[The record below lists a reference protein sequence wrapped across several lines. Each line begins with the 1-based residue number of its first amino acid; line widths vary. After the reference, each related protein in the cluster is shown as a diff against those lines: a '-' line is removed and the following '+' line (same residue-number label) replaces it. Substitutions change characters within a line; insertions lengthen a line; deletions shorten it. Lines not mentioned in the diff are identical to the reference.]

1 MHIAIHKPCTLH
13 KFYILQGAA
22 KLGYNDVL
30 PGTPVVTVA
39 AVVDNAQFVD
49 RFPQILGPFP
59 LFFVPFTLLSKTYK
73 SQFVDRFPQILG
85 PFPHIFDS
93 FPFKF

>member
-1 MHIAIHKPCTLH
+1 MHIAIHKPRTLH

-59 LFFVPFTLLSKTYK
+59 LFFCSVYAFIKNLKIS
-73 SQFVDRFPQILG
+73 IC
-85 PFPHIFDS
+85 
-93 FPFKF
+93 